1 LCGKGPPSP
10 QIKRPPLLVE
20 RYRYTIER
28 LRSSVENALLFSGKA
43 TLLLL
48 ENPAFYVVDNEV
60 FFAGQ
65 RLVPDIKKI
74 G

>member
-1 LCGKGPPSP
+1 M
-10 QIKRPPLLVE
+10 E

-28 LRSSVENALLFSGKA
+28 SRSSVENALLFSGKV

-65 RLVPDIKKI
+65 RLVPYI
-74 G
+74 